1 MKAAKGIILSIGL
14 LLPCLL
20 SSALA
25 LPEKTIQNPLAWS
38 NTDSQLFR
46 DQSRLDSLYAAQN
59 STRDKAELDIQK
71 ARLYAANDY
80 YSTAINFYRQALE
93 LLSSLPETENERIDL
108 LIELS
113 ELYEPYGDY
122 ASGIATLY
130 EVIKLCG
137 ENLPE
142 KQALANIRIAFFH
155 TQLNNVPLAKSHLSK
170 ASWLIRQIPDT
181 AQGTIDFL
189 QYRLNNTLA
198 NVYSSGHPD
207 SAFLFLDLAQKYAR
221 NDIRKMQVIF
231 QNKAVLYFYK
241 QEYDSAEMFSRKA
254 LAITDDKYNQLSI
267 AFNIAELEQLKGNTQ
282 KALALYRQAIPAADE
297 IKAIPIKI
305 QILKNMAD
313 AYAGQGNHSEAYA
326 FLLQAQSIADS
337 TYVSESQ
344 QKLLSVQ
351 RDFELFQNENAKRI
365 LSYQEELYHL
375 QTFKKNILIGVI
387 SLCLIASIFCMAYLY
402 KRFRKQQKES
412 HRLTSSLEQKIKE
425 ENRVVQKI
433 QNETDKKNREI
444 LTYALSSAKT
454 GEILDSV
461 VTELSQLRHNCKD
474 KRNAQAIASIENK
487 IRSINWDEDAWN
499 SFRFYFEN
507 LHPSFFSRLSQA
519 YPALTPGEIRIC
531 AFIAM
536 NLSTK
541 DIASLTNRS
550 VRTIDT
556 AKFHIRKKL
565 GITKDTSLLSIL
577 LAFTNPD
584 PETASEAKAQM
595 PKEKPSPLSQEGLS
609 WDILSTSL
617 NQKPI

>member
-1 MKAAKGIILSIGL
+1 MMNQPTKIAAFLSLWGL
-14 LLPCLL
+14 LIACPCH
-20 SSALA
+20 AF
-25 LPEKTIQNPLAWS
+25 PDKTNQNPLAWS
-38 NTDSQLFR
+38 NTDSQLFK
-46 DQSRLDSLYAAQN
+46 DQSRLDSLYAAQS
-59 STRDKAELDIQK
+59 STREKANLDMQK

-80 YSTAINFYRQALE
+80 YSTAINFYRQALD
-93 LLSSLPETENERIDL
+93 LLSSLPDTEDERIDL
-108 LIELS
+108 LVELS

-130 EVIKLCG
+130 ELIKLCD
-137 ENLPE
+137 ERFPE

-155 TQLNNVPLAKSHLSK
+155 TQLNNIPLAKNYLSK
-170 ASWLIRQIPDT
+170 ASRQIRQLPDT

-198 NVYSSGHPD
+198 NIYSSREPD
-207 SAFLFLDLAQKYAR
+207 SAFLYLNIAQQYAR

-313 AYAGQGNHSEAYA
+313 AYAGQGKHSEAYA
-326 FLLQAQSIADS
+326 LLLQAQSITDS
-337 TYVSESQ
+337 SFVSESQ

-387 SLCLIASIFCMAYLY
+387 SLCLIASIFCMAFLY

-412 HRLTSSLEQKIKE
+412 HQLTSSLEQKIKE
-425 ENRVVQKI
+425 ENRTVQKI

-454 GEILDSV
+454 GEILDNV
-461 VTELSQLRHNCKD
+461 MKELSQLRHNCKD
-474 KRNAQAIASIENK
+474 KRNAQAIASIETK
-487 IRSINWDEDAWN
+487 IRSINWDEDAWD
-499 SFRFYFEN
+499 SFRLYFEN

-519 YPALTPGEIRIC
+519 YPSLTPGEIRIC

-536 NLSTK
+536 NLTTK

-565 GITKDTSLLSIL
+565 GITKDTSIFSIL
-577 LAFTNPD
+577 LSFTEP
-584 PETASEAKAQM
+584 
-595 PKEKPSPLSQEGLS
+595 G
-609 WDILSTSL
+609 STSAD
-617 NQKPI
+617 PIDNPSGESEN